1 MAVSSDIVAQG
12 SLTGGFDLIHTS
24 AGTEFI
30 QASFVNYAASSGT
43 LNLYIN
49 GTGDY
54 QHHIPPGMTLATHEM
69 AVLKVKLGNL
79 DTIYAKGN
87 EETFGYTLELD
98 SLS

>member
-12 SLTGGFDLIHTS
+12 SLTGGNDLIHTS
-24 AGTEFI
+24 TGTEFI
-30 QASFVNYAASSGT
+30 QATFINYSASSGT
-43 LNLYIN
+43 LNLWIN
-49 GTGDY
+49 GTDDY
-54 QHHIPPGMTLATHEM
+54 QRITPTGLPLATHEF
-69 AVLKVKLGNL
+69 AVLKVKLGNS